1 MSKAYK
7 AAKEKYDAVI
17 NDAGRGDYACT
28 LSWTFCIIYPIDYL
42 FFH

>member
-17 NDAGRGDYACT
+17 NDAGRGDFYCASV
-28 LSWTFCIIYPIDYL
+28 LHWN
-42 FFH
+42 